1 MRCGIDLAGLSFLVV
16 DDSAFMRNAV
26 KTVLAE
32 LGTRRVTEASDGGQ
46 ALEQI
51 AWDAPDII
59 ICDWLMKPM
68 GGEDFMRS
76 LRGDPTYSIATLP
89 VIMLTSF
96 SGRDHAL
103 TAARLGVNEFIQKP
117 LTPGSLA
124 RRIERIVTEDRP
136 FIRVPGYFGPLPRA
150 AGIDGAKLREIA
162 QRRARERAEEEADAR
177 HMAVDAEVEAQAAI
191 GGEATRAA

>member
-16 DDSAFMRNAV
+16 DDSEFMRNAIR
-26 KTVLAE
+26 TVLCE
-32 LGTRRVTEASDGGQ
+32 LGSARVAEAADGTQ
-46 ALEQI
+46 AFEQI
-51 AWDAPDII
+51 AWEEPDII
-59 ICDWLMKPM
+59 ICDWLMQPM

-76 LRGDPTYSIATLP
+76 LRADPTSPISMLP

-103 TAARLGVNEFIQKP
+103 TAARLGVNEFIEKP
-117 LTPGSLA
+117 LTPGALA

-150 AGIDGAKLREIA
+150 AGIDGAKLRAIA
-162 QRRARERAEEEADAR
+162 ERQRREREAEAEAMRLQD
-177 HMAVDAEVEAQAAI
+177 
-191 GGEATRAA
+191 TSRAA